1 MTSGPHD
8 WRSIAVLNAVSTIAQ
23 VGQFGIPF
31 MVLPL
36 WLEQHGASNLE
47 LSLFAS
53 SLWVGQLPGMHW
65 APRMTDRFGAKR
77 IILAALLSTVL
88 ALALLAV
95 GIPELWRHRA
105 AAARAS
111 ACRAQRAFHDAAA
124 PASAGC

>member
-1 MTSGPHD
+1 MTSGPYD
-8 WRSIAVLNAVSTIAQ
+8 WRSIVALNAVSTIAQ

-65 APRMTDRFGAKR
+65 APRMTDRFGAIVLKNSPEACFWPMVCMR
-77 IILAALLSTVL
+77 FVIDGGAHHDGSNGFAGSALLRFQSL
-88 ALALLAV
+88 
-95 GIPELWRHRA
+95 
-105 AAARAS
+105 
-111 ACRAQRAFHDAAA
+111 
-124 PASAGC
+124 